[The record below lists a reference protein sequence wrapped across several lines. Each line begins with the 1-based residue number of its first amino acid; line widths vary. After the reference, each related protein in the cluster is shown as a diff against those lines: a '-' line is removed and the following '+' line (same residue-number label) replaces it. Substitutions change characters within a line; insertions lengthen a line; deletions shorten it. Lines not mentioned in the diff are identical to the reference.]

1 MITNKLDNI
10 ERYKIKD
17 IIRYLYNDNDYI
29 YIMHWLY
36 HNSIINNKP

>member
-1 MITNKLDNI
+1 MITNELDNI

-29 YIMHWLY
+29 YIMH
-36 HNSIINNKP
+36 